1 MSDNHAEHGRDVIQT
16 ARVDF
21 EWAYRKGFWRAFF
34 SRFTGADQELLP
46 FDEIRAH
53 IPFRGEHSIGLREVP
68 LDQIVGSVNRYND
81 FDRAFLP
88 RQTHT
93 RSRWESIDRAHLRDV
108 ILPPIELYKIGEIY
122 FVKDGNHRVSV
133 ARERGQAFIDAYV
146 IEVISDVAIDAHTDV
161 DSLILQQEKRR
172 FYSLTR
178 LDTLRPNSSL
188 SASIPGAFDHLL
200 EHIQTHQYFMGLNL
214 GREIPYEEAVTSWY
228 DDVYLPL
235 VLVLRQQN
243 ILRQFPRR
251 TETDLYLW
259 VIEHLWYMQQGQN
272 KTISL
277 QEAADHFAEEF
288 SANPLRRL
296 FYLMRNHIVNL
307 FRKKPPKGISPSI
320 PRDDP
325 SL

>member
-1 MSDNHAEHGRDVIQT
+1 MSDKHASHGRDEVQT
-16 ARVDF
+16 ARFDF

-34 SRFTGADQELLP
+34 SRFTGAERELLP
-46 FDEIRAH
+46 YDEIRRH
-53 IPFRGEHSIGLREVP
+53 IPFRGEHSIGLREVL
-68 LDQIVGSVNRYND
+68 LDQIVGSVNRYHD

-133 ARERGQAFIDAYV
+133 ARERGQAYIDAYV

-161 DSLILQQEKRR
+161 DNLILQQEQRA
-172 FYSLTR
+172 FYSETH
-178 LDTLRPNSSL
+178 LDTLRPESTL
-188 SASIPGAFDHLL
+188 SASIPVAFDRLL

-235 VLVLRQQN
+235 VQVLRQQN
-243 ILRQFPRR
+243 ILRQFPGR

-259 VIEHLWYMQQGQN
+259 VIEHLWFMQEEQH
-272 KTISL
+272 KPISL
-277 QEAADHFAEEF
+277 QEAAAHFADEF
-288 SANPLRRL
+288 SASPLRRL
-296 FYLMRNHIVNL
+296 FYLVRDYITSI
-307 FRKKPPKGISPSI
+307 FKRSSP
-320 PRDDP
+320 
-325 SL
+325 